1 MFGRKQAVLI
11 RYQTLQSRC
20 MLDVLILTRMDEC
33 TIVCL
38 FAAYLWQE
46 LVNQGTR
53 HPEVAAFVVGCLHV
67 LPNSIHGILHALT

>member
-1 MFGRKQAVLI
+1 
-11 RYQTLQSRC
+11 

-53 HPEVAAFVVGCLHV
+53 HPEEAVFGCLHV
-67 LPNSIHGILHALT
+67 LPNSIRGILHVLT